1 MCIAAFRPLF
11 YTRVLYAADLLNEGE
26 LQMDNENRKT
36 SSLLDEVSMDE
47 SKLNSLVEKYDAES
61 RYRRLTGWQGLF
73 ISLWLAAMALFHLY
87 TAGIATM
94 PITIQRA
101 IHLTFAIVA
110 VYILFPASAK
120 GSKTSTPWYDWI
132 LALASCLV
140 VGYIIFAFNS
150 IARRGAEPLDYEI
163 YLGIA
168 AIALVLEA
176 GRRVVGNV
184 LPCLSVFFLLYC
196 YFGNYAPG
204 IFEIRGYSLSRII
217 QHMYLTPEGI
227 FGLALGVSATFVIVF
242 IIFGAYLSQSGG
254 AKFFN
259 ELALAIA
266 GSRPGGPAK
275 VAVVAS
281 GLLGTI
287 NGSSVANV
295 ATTGTFTIP
304 LMKKVGYPPYYAGA
318 VEACAST
325 GGQLMPPIMG
335 AGAFIMSEFLNI
347 PYLSIAAAAVI
358 PALLYYIAI
367 FTNVDIRAR
376 KQKLRGI
383 PKEELPCLG
392 EVMKSDGH
400 LLIPVVVVIVTL
412 LMKYTPLRAGF
423 IGVISVIVVSSLKK
437 NTRMSLKA
445 NFNALVEGARGAL
458 GVALACALVGFI
470 VGTSS
475 LTSLG
480 LTISNNIIDISGG
493 NLLLTLIMA
502 MVACLVLGMGLPTT
516 ANYIVCSTI
525 IAPALIG
532 MKVMPLAA
540 HLFVFY
546 FGIMA
551 DLTPPVC
558 LAAFTGAG
566 IAGASP
572 AKTGMTATRIAL
584 ASYMLPY
591 CFVYNPMLLMQN
603 VEPIELCV
611 LVISAIFGV
620 VSMAGAFEGW
630 FFRSLRVYERAAFG
644 ICALLAIYH
653 DFWVSIAAA
662 AALAAF
668 MFYFKKGRDG
678 DTDTLTPASSE
689 SAAL

>member
-1 MCIAAFRPLF
+1 MEEKKR
-11 YTRVLYAADLLNEGE
+11 N
-26 LQMDNENRKT
+26 K
-36 SSLLDEVSMDE
+36 SLLEDVSMDE
-47 SKLNSLVEKYDAES
+47 AEVNSLVEKYDVES
-61 RYRRLTGWQGLF
+61 RYRRLTGVQGIF

-101 IHLTFAIVA
+101 VHLTFAIVA
-110 VYILFPASAK
+110 VFILYPASRK
-120 GSKTSTPWYDWI
+120 SSKLKTPWYDWL
-132 LALASCLV
+132 LAIAAGCV
-140 VGYIIFAFNS
+140 TGYIIFFFND
-150 IARRGAEPLDYEI
+150 IARRGAEPMEYEI
-163 YLGIA
+163 YLGVA
-168 AIALVLEA
+168 AILLVLEA

-184 LPCLSVFFLLYC
+184 LPCMSVIFLLYC

-204 IFEIRGYSLSRII
+204 IFQIRGYSLNRII

-259 ELALAIA
+259 ELALAVA
-266 GSRPGGPAK
+266 GSKPGGPAK

-304 LMKKVGYPPYYAGA
+304 LMKKVGYPPFYAGA

-347 PYLSIAAAAVI
+347 PYLSIAAAAII
-358 PALLYYIAI
+358 PALIYYTAI
-367 FTNVDIRAR
+367 FTNVHIRAR
-376 KQKLRGI
+376 KQKLMGI
-383 PKEELPCLG
+383 PKEELPPVR

-400 LLIPVVVVIVTL
+400 LLIPVIVVIVTL

-423 IGVISVIVVSSLKK
+423 IGVVAVIAVSALKK
-437 NTRMSLKA
+437 NTRMSLRD
-445 NFNALVEGARGAL
+445 NFNALVEGARGGL

-480 LTISNNIIDISGG
+480 LTISNNIIEISGG
-493 NLLLTLIMA
+493 HLMLTLVMA
-502 MVACLVLGMGLPTT
+502 MAACLVLGMGLPTT

-532 MKVMPLAA
+532 MKVLPLSA

-584 ASYMLPY
+584 ASYLLPY
-591 CFVYNPMLLMQN
+591 CFVYNPMLLLQN
-603 VEPIELCV
+603 VEAVELII
-611 LVISAIFGV
+611 LV
-620 VSMAGAFEGW
+620 VSAVLGVIGLAGSFEGW
-630 FFRSLRVYERAAFG
+630 FYRDLKSYERVLFG
-644 ICALLAIYH
+644 IIALLSIHH
-653 DFWVSIAAA
+653 DFWISVVSIAGIAV
-662 AALAAF
+662 LAV
-668 MFYFKKGRDG
+668 YFKKSSGSSSSG
-678 DTDTLTPASSE
+678 DMKAASAS
-689 SAAL
+689 

>member
-1 MCIAAFRPLF
+1 MEEKKNSA
-11 YTRVLYAADLLNEGE
+11 
-26 LQMDNENRKT
+26 
-36 SSLLDEVSMDE
+36 SLLDEVSMDAAE
-47 SKLNSLVEKYDAES
+47 VQNLVEKYDSES
-61 RYRRLTGWQGLF
+61 RYRKLFGWQGIF
-73 ISLWLAAMALFHLY
+73 ITCWLAAMSLFHLY
-87 TAGIATM
+87 TAGVATI
-94 PITIQRA
+94 PITIRRA
-101 IHLTFAIVA
+101 VHLTFAIVA
-110 VYILFPASAK
+110 VFLLYPATLKSSKMSA
-120 GSKTSTPWYDWI
+120 PWYDWL
-132 LALASCLV
+132 LAAASACV
-140 VGYIIFAFNS
+140 VGYIAVFFND
-150 IARRGAEPLDYEI
+150 IARRGAEPLGYEI
-163 YLGIA
+163 YLGVA
-168 AIALVLEA
+168 AIVLVVEA

-184 LPCLSVFFLLYC
+184 LPCLSVLFLLYC
-196 YFGNYAPG
+196 YFGNYVPG
-204 IFEIRGYSLSRII
+204 MFQIRGYSLNRII
-217 QHMYLTPEGI
+217 QHMYLTSEGI

-242 IIFGAYLSQSGG
+242 IIFGAFLGKSGG

-259 ELALAIA
+259 ELALALA
-266 GSRPGGPAK
+266 GSSPGGPAK

-304 LMKKVGYPPYYAGA
+304 LMKKVGYAPHYAGA

-347 PYLSIAAAAVI
+347 PYLSIAAAAII
-358 PALLYYIAI
+358 PALIYYTAI
-367 FTNVDIRAR
+367 FTNVHVRAR
-376 KQKLRGI
+376 RDGLEGI
-383 PKEELPCLG
+383 SKDELPVAR
-392 EVMKSDGH
+392 EVMKRDGH
-400 LLIPVVVVIVTL
+400 LLIPVIVIIVTL

-423 IGVISVIVVSSLKK
+423 IGVVSVIIVSALKK
-437 NTRMSLKA
+437 NTRMSLRD
-445 NFNALVEGARGAL
+445 NVEALVEGARGAL

-480 LTISNNIIDISGG
+480 LTISNNIIEISGG
-493 NLLLTLIMA
+493 SLLLTLIMA

-532 MKVMPLAA
+532 MKVLPLSA

-572 AKTGMTATRIAL
+572 AKTGVTATKIAL
-584 ASYMLPY
+584 ASYLLPY
-591 CFVYNPMLLMQN
+591 CFVYNPMLLLQDVQP
-603 VEPIELCV
+603 VEL
-611 LVISAIFGV
+611 AILV
-620 VSMAGAFEGW
+620 VSAVLGVIALAGAFEGW
-630 FFRSLRVYERAAFG
+630 FYRNLRKWERVVFGLTAIVAIHYNILASVAAIAGIVILILYFRKTKGQAV
-644 ICALLAIYH
+644 AL
-653 DFWVSIAAA
+653 
-662 AALAAF
+662 
-668 MFYFKKGRDG
+668 
-678 DTDTLTPASSE
+678 
-689 SAAL
+689 

>member
-1 MCIAAFRPLF
+1 MSMI
-11 YTRVLYAADLLNEGE
+11 
-26 LQMDNENRKT
+26 
-36 SSLLDEVSMDE
+36 SDEKGGKVISIDDVSMDE
-47 SKLNSLVEKYDAES
+47 SVVYELIEKYDMES
-61 RYRRLTGWQGLF
+61 RYRKLSGWQGLF
-73 ISLWLAAMALFHLY
+73 IAGWLIAMSLFHLY
-87 TAGIATM
+87 TAGFRTM

-110 VYILFPASAK
+110 VYILYPATRK
-120 GSKTSTPWYDWI
+120 GHKTHTPWYDWF
-132 LALASCLV
+132 LAAASCVV
-140 VGYIIFAFNS
+140 VGYIIFFFND
-150 IARRGAEPLDYEI
+150 IARRGAEPLPYEI
-163 YLGIA
+163 WLGVA

-184 LPCLSVFFLLYC
+184 LPCLSILFLAYC
-196 YFGNYAPG
+196 KFGNYAPG
-204 IFEIRGYSLSRII
+204 MFQIRGYSLNRII

-242 IIFGAYLSQSGG
+242 IIFGAFLSQSGG
-254 AKFFN
+254 ARFFN
-259 ELALAIA
+259 ELALSIA
-266 GSRPGGPAK
+266 GGKPGGPAK

-304 LMKKVGYPPYYAGA
+304 LMKRVGYPAYYAGA

-335 AGAFIMSEFLNI
+335 AGAFIMSEFLGVS
-347 PYLSIAAAAVI
+347 YLSIAAAAI
-358 PALLYYIAI
+358 FPALLYYMAI
-367 FTNVDIRAR
+367 FTNVHVRAR
-376 KQKLRGI
+376 KQKLEGL
-383 PKEELPCLG
+383 PKDQLPALG
-392 EVMKSDGH
+392 DVMRSEGH
-400 LLIPVVVVIVTL
+400 LLVPVIVIIVTL

-423 IGVISVIVVSSLKK
+423 IGIVSVIIMSALKK
-437 NTRMSLKA
+437 NTRMSAKDMLKA
-445 NFNALVEGARGAL
+445 LEEGARGGL
-458 GVALACALVGFI
+458 GVALACALVGFV

-480 LTISNNIIDISGG
+480 LTISNNIVNISGG
-493 NLLLTLIMA
+493 HLMLTLIMA

-532 MKVMPLAA
+532 MKVLPLAA

-572 AKTGMTATRIAL
+572 AKTGITATRIAL
-584 ASYMLPY
+584 ASYLLPY
-591 CFVYNPMLLMQN
+591 AFVYNPMLLLQD
-603 VEPIELCV
+603 VEPVMLAV
-611 LVISAIFGV
+611 LAISALFGV
-620 VSMAGAFEGW
+620 IVLAGSFEGW
-630 FFRSLRVYERAAFG
+630 MFRDLKKYERAVVFVM
-644 ICALLAIYH
+644 ALTAIHH
-653 DFWVSIAAA
+653 DMMLSVVATVLIAIT
-662 AALAAF
+662 L
-668 MFYFKKGRDG
+668 FYFKK
-678 DTDTLTPASSE
+678 TASK
-689 SAAL
+689 

>member
-1 MCIAAFRPLF
+1 MEEKKR
-11 YTRVLYAADLLNEGE
+11 N
-26 LQMDNENRKT
+26 K
-36 SSLLDEVSMDE
+36 SLLEDVSMDE
-47 SKLNSLVEKYDAES
+47 AEVNSLVEKYDAES
-61 RYRRLTGWQGLF
+61 RYRRLTGVQGIF

-101 IHLTFAIVA
+101 VHLTFAIVA
-110 VYILFPASAK
+110 VFILYPASRK
-120 GSKTSTPWYDWI
+120 SSKLKTPWYDWL
-132 LALASCLV
+132 LAIAAGGV
-140 VGYIIFAFNS
+140 TGYIIFFFND
-150 IARRGAEPLDYEI
+150 IARRGAEPIEYEI
-163 YLGIA
+163 YLGVA
-168 AIALVLEA
+168 AILLVLEA

-184 LPCLSVFFLLYC
+184 LPCMSVIFLLYC

-204 IFEIRGYSLSRII
+204 IFQIRGYSLNRII

-259 ELALAIA
+259 ELALAVA
-266 GSRPGGPAK
+266 GSKPGGPAK

-304 LMKKVGYPPYYAGA
+304 LMKKVGYPPFYAGA

-347 PYLSIAAAAVI
+347 PYLSIAAAAII
-358 PALLYYIAI
+358 PALIYYTAI
-367 FTNVDIRAR
+367 FTNVHIRAR

-383 PKEELPCLG
+383 PKEDLPSVRT
-392 EVMKSDGH
+392 VMKSDGH
-400 LLIPVVVVIVTL
+400 LLIPVIVVIVTL

-423 IGVISVIVVSSLKK
+423 IGVVAVIAVSSLKK
-437 NTRMSLKA
+437 NTRMSLRD
-445 NFNALVEGARGAL
+445 NFNALVEGARGGL

-480 LTISNNIIDISGG
+480 LTISNNIIEISGG
-493 NLLLTLIMA
+493 HLMLTLVMA

-532 MKVMPLAA
+532 MKVLPLSA

-584 ASYMLPY
+584 ASYLLPY
-591 CFVYNPMLLMQN
+591 CFVYNPMLLLQN
-603 VEPIELCV
+603 VEIVELVV
-611 LVISAIFGV
+611 LVVSAVLGV
-620 VSMAGAFEGW
+620 IALAGSFEGW
-630 FFRSLRVYERAAFG
+630 FYRDLKSYERVLFG
-644 ICALLAIYH
+644 IIALLSIHH
-653 DFWVSIAAA
+653 DFWISIVSIAGIAV
-662 AALAAF
+662 LAV
-668 MFYFKKGRDG
+668 YFKKSSGNSSSG
-678 DTDTLTPASSE
+678 ELKAASAS
-689 SAAL
+689 

>member
-1 MCIAAFRPLF
+1 MIEEKKK
-11 YTRVLYAADLLNEGE
+11 N
-26 LQMDNENRKT
+26 
-36 SSLLDEVSMDE
+36 SLLDDLSIDE
-47 SKLNSLVEKYDAES
+47 NQVNDLIEKYDAES
-61 RYRRLTGWQGLF
+61 RYRRLTGLQGKF
-73 ISLWLAAMALFHLY
+73 ITLLLVCMSLFHLY
-87 TAGIATM
+87 TAGVATM

-101 IHLTFAIVA
+101 VHLTFAITA
-110 VYILFPASAK
+110 VFILFPATRK
-120 GSKTSTPWYDWI
+120 GSKTSTPIYDWI
-132 LALASCLV
+132 LAAAGAFV
-140 VGYIIFAFNS
+140 IGYIIFFFND
-150 IARRGAEPLDYEI
+150 IARRGAEPLNYEI
-163 YLGIA
+163 YLGVA

-184 LPCLSVFFLLYC
+184 LPCLSLIFLGYC

-204 IFEIRGYSLSRII
+204 MFQIRGYSLSRII

-242 IIFGAYLSQSGG
+242 IIFGAFLSQSGG
-254 AKFFN
+254 ARFFN
-259 ELALAIA
+259 ELALAVA
-266 GSRPGGPAK
+266 GGKPGGPAK

-304 LMKKVGYPPYYAGA
+304 LMKKVGYPAYYAGA

-335 AGAFIMSEFLNI
+335 AGAFIMSEFLGI
-347 PYLSIAAAAVI
+347 SYLSIAAAAII
-358 PALLYYIAI
+358 PAIIYYTAI
-367 FTNVDIRAR
+367 FTNVHIRAK
-376 KQKLRGI
+376 KQKLEGL
-383 PKEELPCLG
+383 PKDQLPVLSN
-392 EVMKSDGH
+392 VMKTDGH
-400 LLIPVVVVIVTL
+400 LLIPVLVIIVTL

-423 IGVISVIVVSSLKK
+423 IGVVSVILVSSLKK
-437 NTRMSLKA
+437 NTRMGIADIIKA
-445 NFNALVEGARGAL
+445 LEEGARGAL
-458 GVALACALVGFI
+458 GVALACSLVGFI

-493 NLLLTLIMA
+493 NLVLTLILA

-532 MKVMPLAA
+532 MNVLPLAA

-584 ASYMLPY
+584 ASYLLPY
-591 CFVYNPMLLMQN
+591 MFVYNPMLLLQK
-603 VEPIELCV
+603 VVPLELAV
-611 LVISAIFGV
+611 LVISSFLGV
-620 VSMAGAFEGW
+620 IVLAGAFEGW
-630 FFRSLRVYERAAFG
+630 MYRTLKNYERA
-644 ICALLAIYH
+644 LLG
-653 DFWVSIAAA
+653 A
-662 AALAAF
+662 AALVAIHHNMALSVGATIVIVAMLF
-668 MFYFKKGRDG
+668 FLKK
-678 DTDTLTPASSE
+678 TSKTE
-689 SAAL
+689 S

>member
-1 MCIAAFRPLF
+1 MSMLG
-11 YTRVLYAADLLNEGE
+11 NEKE
-26 LQMDNENRKT
+26 DNVINI
-36 SSLLDEVSMDE
+36 DNVSMDE
-47 SKLNSLVEKYDAES
+47 SVVNELIEKYDVES
-61 RYRRLTGWQGLF
+61 RYRKLTGWQGLF
-73 ISLWLAAMALFHLY
+73 ISGWLIAMSLFHLY
-87 TAGIATM
+87 TAGFRTM

-110 VYILFPASAK
+110 VYILYPSTRK
-120 GSKTSTPWYDWI
+120 SSKTNTPWYDWL
-132 LALASCLV
+132 LAAVSCAAT
-140 VGYIIFAFNS
+140 GYIIFFFND
-150 IARRGAEPLDYEI
+150 IARRGAEPLPREI
-163 YLGIA
+163 WLGIA
-168 AIALVLEA
+168 AVALVLEA

-184 LPCLSVFFLLYC
+184 LPCLSILFLAYC
-196 YFGNYAPG
+196 KFGNYAPG
-204 IFEIRGYSLSRII
+204 MFQIRGYSVSRII

-242 IIFGAYLSQSGG
+242 IIFGAFLSQSGG
-254 AKFFN
+254 ARFFN
-259 ELALAIA
+259 ELALSLA
-266 GSRPGGPAK
+266 GGKPGGPAK

-304 LMKKVGYPPYYAGA
+304 LMKRVGYPAYYAGA

-335 AGAFIMSEFLNI
+335 AGAFIMSEFLGVS
-347 PYLSIAAAAVI
+347 YLSIAAAAI
-358 PALLYYIAI
+358 FPALLYYIAI
-367 FTNVDIRAR
+367 FTNVHIRAR
-376 KQKLRGI
+376 KQKLEGL
-383 PKEELPCLG
+383 PKEQLPALSN
-392 EVMKSDGH
+392 VMRNEGH
-400 LLIPVVVVIVTL
+400 LLVPVIVIIVTL

-423 IGVISVIVVSSLKK
+423 IGIVSVIVMSALRK
-437 NTRMSLKA
+437 NTRMSIKDMLKA
-445 NFNALVEGARGAL
+445 LEEGARGGL
-458 GVALACALVGFI
+458 GVALACALVGFV

-480 LTISNNIIDISGG
+480 LTISNNIINISGG
-493 NLLLTLIMA
+493 HLMLTLIMA

-532 MKVMPLAA
+532 MDVLPLAA

-572 AKTGMTATRIAL
+572 AKTGITATRIAL
-584 ASYMLPY
+584 ASYLLPY
-591 CFVYNPMLLMQN
+591 AFVYNPMLLLQN
-603 VEPIELCV
+603 VEPVMLAV
-611 LVISAIFGV
+611 LTISALLGV
-620 VSMAGAFEGW
+620 VVLAGSFEGW
-630 FFRSLRVYERAAFG
+630 MYRDLKKYERAAVF
-644 ICALLAIYH
+644 
-653 DFWVSIAAA
+653 VM
-662 AALAAF
+662 ALAAIHYD
-668 MFYFKKGRDG
+668 MTLSVVATGLIIIALFYFRK
-678 DTDTLTPASSE
+678 TASK
-689 SAAL
+689 

>member
-1 MCIAAFRPLF
+1 MEED
-11 YTRVLYAADLLNEGE
+11 Y
-26 LQMDNENRKT
+26 MDNNETTKK
-36 SSLLDEVSMDE
+36 SLLEEVSMNE
-47 SKLNSLVEKYDAES
+47 TQVNSLVEKYDAES
-61 RYRRLTGWQGLF
+61 RYRRLSGWQGVF
-73 ISLWLAAMALFHLY
+73 IACWLAAMSLFHLY
-87 TAGIATM
+87 PAGIAAM

-101 IHLTFAIVA
+101 VHLTFAIVA
-110 VYILFPASAK
+110 VFILFPAS
-120 GSKTSTPWYDWI
+120 SKSSKVKTPWYDWL
-132 LALASCLV
+132 LAICAGGV
-140 VGYIIFAFNS
+140 IGYIIFFFNA
-150 IARRGAEPLDYEI
+150 IARRGAEPLPYEI

-168 AIALVLEA
+168 AILLVLEA

-184 LPCLSVFFLLYC
+184 LPCMSILFLLYC

-204 IFEIRGYSLSRII
+204 IFEIRGYSISRII

-259 ELALAIA
+259 ELALAVA
-266 GSRPGGPAK
+266 GDKPGGPAK

-304 LMKKVGYPPYYAGA
+304 LMKRVGYKPYYAGA

-347 PYLSIAAAAVI
+347 PYLSIAAAAII
-358 PALLYYIAI
+358 PALIYYIAI
-367 FTNVDIRAR
+367 FTNVHIRAR
-376 KQKLRGI
+376 KRRLRGI
-383 PKEELPCLG
+383 PKSELPTVR

-400 LLIPVVVVIVTL
+400 LIIPVLVVIVTL
-412 LMKYTPLRAGF
+412 LLKYTPLRAGF
-423 IGVISVIVVSSLKK
+423 IGVVSVIVVSSLKK
-437 NTRMSLKA
+437 NTRMNLKD
-445 NFNALVEGARGAL
+445 NINALVEGARGAL

-480 LTISNNIIDISGG
+480 LTISNNIIEISGG
-493 NLLLTLIMA
+493 SLFLTLIMA
-502 MVACLVLGMGLPTT
+502 MCACLVLGMGLPTT

-532 MKVMPLAA
+532 MNVLPLAA

-572 AKTGMTATRIAL
+572 AKTGVTATRIAL
-584 ASYMLPY
+584 ASYLLPY
-591 CFVYNPMLLMQN
+591 SFVYNPMLLLQN
-603 VEPIELCV
+603 VEPVELCI
-611 LVISAIFGV
+611 LV
-620 VSMAGAFEGW
+620 VSAVLGVITLAGSFEGW
-630 FFRSLRVYERAAFG
+630 FYRDLKVYERVVFG
-644 ICALLAIYH
+644 LFALLAIYH
-653 DFWVSIAAA
+653 GFWISVVATCVIVI
-662 AALAAF
+662 L
-668 MFYFKKGRDG
+668 MFYFKKTKGRDE
-678 DTDTLTPASSE
+678 DNV
-689 SAAL
+689 ALDEEMA

>member
-1 MCIAAFRPLF
+1 MDEIESK
-11 YTRVLYAADLLNEGE
+11 NE
-26 LQMDNENRKT
+26 
-36 SSLLDEVSMDE
+36 SLLDKVSMDE
-47 SKLNSLVEKYDAES
+47 AQVSSLVEKYDAES
-61 RYRRLTGWQGLF
+61 RYRRLTGWQGVF
-73 ISLWLAAMALFHLY
+73 ISLWLAAMSLFHLY
-87 TAGIATM
+87 TAGIATL

-101 IHLTFAIVA
+101 VHLTFAVVA
-110 VYILFPASAK
+110 VYILFPASQRANK
-120 GSKTSTPWYDWI
+120 HSTPWYDWM
-132 LALASCLV
+132 LAIAAGCV
-140 VGYIIFAFNS
+140 TGYIIFFFNE
-150 IARRGAEPLDYEI
+150 IARRGAEPKEYEI
-163 YLGIA
+163 YLGVA
-168 AIALVLEA
+168 AIILVIEA

-184 LPCLSVFFLLYC
+184 LPCMSVLFLLYC
-196 YFGNYAPG
+196 YFGNYVPG
-204 IFEIRGYSLSRII
+204 IFQIRGYPISRII

-266 GSRPGGPAK
+266 GNKPGGPAK

-304 LMKKVGYPPYYAGA
+304 LMKRVGYPPYYAGA

-347 PYLSIAAAAVI
+347 PYLSIAAAAII
-358 PALLYYIAI
+358 PAMIYYTAI
-367 FTNVDIRAR
+367 FTNVHIRAR
-376 KQKLRGI
+376 KQRLSGI
-383 PKEELPCLG
+383 PKEELPSVKG
-392 EVMKSDGH
+392 VMKSDGH
-400 LLIPVVVVIVTL
+400 LIIPVIVIIVTL

-423 IGVISVIVVSSLKK
+423 IGVVSVILVSSLKK
-437 NTRMSLKA
+437 NTRMSLKD
-445 NFNALVEGARGAL
+445 NFNALVEGARGGL

-493 NLLLTLIMA
+493 KLLLTLVMA

-525 IAPALIG
+525 IAPALVG
-532 MKVMPLAA
+532 MNVIPIAA

-572 AKTGMTATRIAL
+572 AKTGITATRIAL
-584 ASYMLPY
+584 ASYLLPY
-591 CFVYNPMLLMQN
+591 CFVYNPVLLLQN
-603 VEPIELCV
+603 VEPVDLVV
-611 LVISAIFGV
+611 LVVSALLGV
-620 VSMAGAFEGW
+620 VALAGSFEGW
-630 FFRSLRVYERAAFG
+630 FYRDMKPYERIVFG
-644 ICALLAIYH
+644 ALALASIHH
-653 DFWVSIAAA
+653 DFTVSVVSIIGIVVVIIYLKKTTKKTDAAA
-662 AALAAF
+662 AA
-668 MFYFKKGRDG
+668 
-678 DTDTLTPASSE
+678 
-689 SAAL
+689 

>member
-1 MCIAAFRPLF
+1 MSDEINKNGIQNDKERH
-11 YTRVLYAADLLNEGE
+11 
-26 LQMDNENRKT
+26 
-36 SSLLDEVSMDE
+36 SLLDEVSMDE
-47 SKLNSLVEKYDAES
+47 EVINELIEKYDAES
-61 RYRRLTGWQGLF
+61 RYRKLTGLQGKF
-73 ISLWLAAMALFHLY
+73 ITAWLCAMSLFHLY

-110 VYILFPASAK
+110 VYILFPGIRK
-120 GSKTSTPWYDWI
+120 GSKTSTPLYDWI
-132 LALASCLV
+132 LAIAAGGV
-140 VGYIIFAFNS
+140 TGYIIFFFNE
-150 IARRGAEPLDYEI
+150 IARRGAEPLPYEI
-163 YLGIA
+163 WLGIA
-168 AIALVLEA
+168 AIILVLEA

-184 LPCLSVFFLLYC
+184 LPCMSIIFLLYC

-204 IFEIRGYSLSRII
+204 MFQIRGYTVSRII

-242 IIFGAYLSQSGG
+242 IIFGAFLSQSGG
-254 AKFFN
+254 ARFFN
-259 ELALAIA
+259 ELALAMA
-266 GSRPGGPAK
+266 GGTPGGPAK

-304 LMKKVGYPPYYAGA
+304 LMKRVGYPPHYAGA

-335 AGAFIMSEFLNI
+335 AGAFIMSEFLGI
-347 PYLSIAAAAVI
+347 SYLSIAAAAII
-358 PALLYYIAI
+358 PAFIYYTAI
-367 FTNVDIRAR
+367 FTNVHIRAR
-376 KQKLRGI
+376 KENFQGL
-383 PKEELPCLG
+383 PKDQLPEAR
-392 EVMKSDGH
+392 EVMRRDGH
-400 LLIPVVVVIVTL
+400 LLIPVIVIITTL

-423 IGVISVIVVSSLKK
+423 IGVVSVILVSSIKQ
-437 NTRMSLKA
+437 NTRMSIRQIVD
-445 NFNALVEGARGAL
+445 ALEEGARGAL

-480 LTISNNIIDISGG
+480 LTISNNIIEISGG
-493 NLLLTLIMA
+493 RLVLTLIMA

-532 MKVMPLAA
+532 MKVLPLAA

-572 AKTGMTATRIAL
+572 AKTGFTATKIAL
-584 ASYMLPY
+584 CSYIMPY
-591 CFVYNPMLLMQN
+591 MFVYNPMILLHE
-603 VEPIELCV
+603 VIAYELLI
-611 LVISAIFGV
+611 LVISATLGV
-620 VSMAGAFEGW
+620 VTLAGAFEGW
-630 FFRSLRVYERAAFG
+630 FYRTLNIPERLVMSVCALVAIHYSMLFSLIGTGGIILMLLYLRQTRGRAAV
-644 ICALLAIYH
+644 A
-653 DFWVSIAAA
+653 V
-662 AALAAF
+662 
-668 MFYFKKGRDG
+668 
-678 DTDTLTPASSE
+678 
-689 SAAL
+689 

>member
-1 MCIAAFRPLF
+1 MRRRPF
-11 YTRVLYAADLLNEGE
+11 PAGGNVLEKQDKKALLLNDAGSAQSDVKE
-26 LQMDNENRKT
+26 
-36 SSLLDEVSMDE
+36 
-47 SKLNSLVEKYDAES
+47 LVEKYDAES
-61 RYRRLTGWQGLF
+61 RYRRLSGWQGAF
-73 ISLWLAAMALFHLY
+73 ITIWLAAMSLFHLY
-87 TAGIATM
+87 SAGIGTL

-101 IHLTFAIVA
+101 VHITFAIVA
-110 VYILFPASAK
+110 VFVLYPSTSR
-120 GSKTSTPWYDWI
+120 GSKTSAPIWDWL
-132 LALASCLV
+132 LAAAAGGAL
-140 VGYIIFAFNS
+140 GYIIYAFDD
-150 IARRGAEPLDYEI
+150 IAMRGAEPLNYEI

-168 AIALVLEA
+168 AIILLLEA
-176 GRRVVGNV
+176 GRRIVGNV
-184 LPCLSVFFLLYC
+184 LPSLCVFFLLYC
-196 YFGNYAPG
+196 FFGNYAPG
-204 IFEIRGYSLSRII
+204 IFQIRGYSLNRIV
-217 QHMYLTPEGI
+217 QHMYLTSEGI

-259 ELALAIA
+259 ELALAVA
-266 GSRPGGPAK
+266 GDKPGGPAK

-304 LMKKVGYPPYYAGA
+304 LMKKVGYPAYYAGA

-347 PYLSIAAAAVI
+347 PYLTIAFAAII
-358 PALLYYIAI
+358 PALIYYVAI
-367 FTNVDIRAR
+367 FANVHIRAR
-376 KQKLRGI
+376 RQKLSGI
-383 PKEELPCLG
+383 PKSELPSVK

-400 LLIPVVVVIVTL
+400 LIVPVLVVIITL

-423 IGVISVIVVSSLKK
+423 VGVVAVIAVSSLKK
-437 NTRMSLKA
+437 NTRMSLRD
-445 NFNALVEGARGAL
+445 NLNALVEGARGSL
-458 GVALACALVGFI
+458 GVAIACALVGLI

-480 LTISNNIIDISGG
+480 LTISNNIIELSGG
-493 NLLLTLIMA
+493 SLFFTLLMA
-502 MVACLVLGMGLPTT
+502 MAACLILGMGLPTT

-532 MKVMPLAA
+532 MNVLPLAA

-566 IAGASP
+566 IAGANP
-572 AKTGMTATRIAL
+572 TKTGVTATRIAL
-584 ASYMLPY
+584 ASYLLPY

-603 VEPIELCV
+603 VNWGDLAV
-611 LVISAIFGV
+611 LVVSALAGVISL
-620 VSMAGAFEGW
+620 AGAFEGW
-630 FFRSLRVYERAAFG
+630 LYRDLKWYERALLGAA
-644 ICALLAIYH
+644 ALLAIYH
-653 DFWVSIAAA
+653 DLVISVCAT
-662 AALAAF
+662 AALAAAA
-668 MFYFKKGRDG
+668 FYFRMGR
-678 DTDTLTPASSE
+678 
-689 SAAL
+689 SAKE

>member
-1 MCIAAFRPLF
+1 MSDEINKNGIQNDKERH
-11 YTRVLYAADLLNEGE
+11 
-26 LQMDNENRKT
+26 
-36 SSLLDEVSMDE
+36 SLLDEVSMDE
-47 SKLNSLVEKYDAES
+47 EVINELIEKYDAES
-61 RYRRLTGWQGLF
+61 RYRKLTGLQGKF
-73 ISLWLAAMALFHLY
+73 ITAWLCAMSLFHLY

-110 VYILFPASAK
+110 VYILFPGIRK
-120 GSKTSTPWYDWI
+120 GSKTSTPLYDWI
-132 LALASCLV
+132 LAIAAGGV
-140 VGYIIFAFNS
+140 TGYIIFFFNE
-150 IARRGAEPLDYEI
+150 IARRGAEPLPYEI
-163 YLGIA
+163 WLGIA
-168 AIALVLEA
+168 AIILVLEA

-184 LPCLSVFFLLYC
+184 LPCMSIIFLLYC

-204 IFEIRGYSLSRII
+204 MFQIRGYTVSRII

-242 IIFGAYLSQSGG
+242 IIFGAFLSQSGG
-254 AKFFN
+254 ARFFN
-259 ELALAIA
+259 ELALAMA
-266 GSRPGGPAK
+266 GGTPGGPAK

-304 LMKKVGYPPYYAGA
+304 LMKRVGYPPHYAGA

-335 AGAFIMSEFLNI
+335 AGAFIMSEFLGI
-347 PYLSIAAAAVI
+347 SYLSIAAAAII
-358 PALLYYIAI
+358 PAFIYYTAI
-367 FTNVDIRAR
+367 FTNVHIRAR
-376 KQKLRGI
+376 KENFQGL
-383 PKEELPCLG
+383 PKDQLPEAR
-392 EVMKSDGH
+392 EVMRRDGH
-400 LLIPVVVVIVTL
+400 LLIPVIVIIATL

-423 IGVISVIVVSSLKK
+423 IGVVSVILVSSIKQ
-437 NTRMSLKA
+437 NTRMSIRQIVD
-445 NFNALVEGARGAL
+445 ALEEGARGAL

-480 LTISNNIIDISGG
+480 LTISNNIIEISGG
-493 NLLLTLIMA
+493 RLVLTLIMA

-532 MKVMPLAA
+532 MKVLPLAA

-572 AKTGMTATRIAL
+572 AKTGFTATKIAL
-584 ASYMLPY
+584 CSYIMPY
-591 CFVYNPMLLMQN
+591 MFVYNPMILLHE
-603 VEPIELCV
+603 VIAYELLI
-611 LVISAIFGV
+611 LVISATLGV
-620 VSMAGAFEGW
+620 VTLAGAFEGW
-630 FFRSLRVYERAAFG
+630 FYRTLNIPERLVMSVCALVAIHHSMLFSLIGTGGIILMLLYLRQTRGRAAV
-644 ICALLAIYH
+644 A
-653 DFWVSIAAA
+653 V
-662 AALAAF
+662 
-668 MFYFKKGRDG
+668 
-678 DTDTLTPASSE
+678 
-689 SAAL
+689 

>member
-1 MCIAAFRPLF
+1 MSETEAS
-11 YTRVLYAADLLNEGE
+11 
-26 LQMDNENRKT
+26 KK
-36 SSLLDEVSMDE
+36 SLLDEVSLDE
-47 SKLNSLVEKYDAES
+47 TQVNSLVEKYDAES
-61 RYRRLTGWQGLF
+61 RYRRLSGWQGIF
-73 ISLWLAAMALFHLY
+73 ITFWLAAMSLFHLY

-110 VYILFPASAK
+110 VFVLFPATRKS
-120 GSKTSTPWYDWI
+120 SKLKTPWYDWL
-132 LALASCLV
+132 LAICAGVV
-140 VGYIIFAFNS
+140 VGYIIFFFND
-150 IARRGAEPLDYEI
+150 IARRGAEPLPYEI

-168 AIALVLEA
+168 AIILVLEA

-184 LPCLSVFFLLYC
+184 LPCLSVLFLLYC
-196 YFGNYAPG
+196 YYGNYAPG
-204 IFEIRGYSLSRII
+204 IFEIRGYSISRII

-259 ELALAIA
+259 ELALAVA
-266 GSRPGGPAK
+266 GDKPGGPAK

-304 LMKKVGYPPYYAGA
+304 LMKRVGYKPYYAGA

-347 PYLSIAAAAVI
+347 PYLSIAAAAII
-358 PALLYYIAI
+358 PALIYYLAI
-367 FTNVDIRAR
+367 FTNVHIRAR
-376 KQKLRGI
+376 KRRLKGI
-383 PKEELPCLG
+383 PKNELPSVK

-400 LLIPVVVVIVTL
+400 LLIPVIVVIVTL
-412 LMKYTPLRAGF
+412 LLKYTPLRAGF
-423 IGVISVIVVSSLKK
+423 IGVLSVIVVSSLKK
-437 NTRMSLKA
+437 NTRMSLRK
-445 NFNALVEGARGAL
+445 NLDALVEGARGAL

-493 NLLLTLIMA
+493 NLTLTLIMA
-502 MVACLVLGMGLPTT
+502 MFACLVLGMGLPTT

-532 MKVMPLAA
+532 MKVLPLAA

-572 AKTGMTATRIAL
+572 AKTGFTATRIAL
-584 ASYMLPY
+584 ASYLLPY
-591 CFVYNPMLLMQN
+591 CFVFNPMLLLQN
-603 VEPIELCV
+603 VEPVELCILV
-611 LVISAIFGV
+611 LSASLGVITL
-620 VSMAGAFEGW
+620 AGSFEGW
-630 FFRSLRVYERAAFG
+630 FFRDLRLVERVIFG
-644 ICALLAIYH
+644 VFALIAIH
-653 DFWVSIAAA
+653 HGFWISVIGIVAI
-662 AALAAF
+662 LIL
-668 MFYFKKGRDG
+668 MFYFHKTVGRDPEG
-678 DTDTLTPASSE
+678 PLSPENAI
-689 SAAL
+689 

>member
-1 MCIAAFRPLF
+1 
-11 YTRVLYAADLLNEGE
+11 
-26 LQMDNENRKT
+26 K
-36 SSLLDEVSMDE
+36 
-47 SKLNSLVEKYDAES
+47 
-61 RYRRLTGWQGLF
+61 
-73 ISLWLAAMALFHLY
+73 
-87 TAGIATM
+87 
-94 PITIQRA
+94 
-101 IHLTFAIVA
+101 
-110 VYILFPASAK
+110 
-120 GSKTSTPWYDWI
+120 TPWYDWL
-132 LALASCLV
+132 LALAAFCV
-140 VGYIIFAFNS
+140 CGYIVVCFND
-150 IARRGAEPLDYEI
+150 IARRGAEPLEYEI
-163 YLGIA
+163 YLGVA
-168 AIALVLEA
+168 AMLLVLEA

-184 LPCLSVFFLLYC
+184 LPCLSLLFLAYC
-196 YFGNYAPG
+196 YFGNYVPG
-204 IFEIRGYSLSRII
+204 IFQIRGYSLSRIV

-242 IIFGAYLSQSGG
+242 IIFGAFLSQSGG

-259 ELALAIA
+259 ELALALA
-266 GSRPGGPAK
+266 GDKPGGPAK

-304 LMKKVGYPPYYAGA
+304 LMKKVGYPPFYAGA

-347 PYLSIAAAAVI
+347 PYLSIAAAALI
-358 PALLYYIAI
+358 PALIYYTAI
-367 FTNVDIRAR
+367 FTNVHIRAR
-376 KQKLRGI
+376 KENLNGI
-383 PKEELPCLG
+383 PKEELPSTKDVLRN
-392 EVMKSDGH
+392 DGH
-400 LLIPVVVVIVTL
+400 LLIPVIILIVAL

-423 IGVISVIVVSSLKK
+423 VGVVAVIIVSSLKK
-437 NTRMSLKA
+437 RTRMSLRD
-445 NFNALVEGARGAL
+445 NFTALVEGARGAL

-480 LTISNNIIDISGG
+480 LTISNNIIEISGG
-493 NLLLTLIMA
+493 HLLLTLIMS

-532 MKVMPLAA
+532 MEVLPLAA

-572 AKTGMTATRIAL
+572 AKTGITATRIAL
-584 ASYMLPY
+584 ASYLLPY
-591 CFVYNPMLLMQN
+591 CFVYNTMLLLQN
-603 VEPIELCV
+603 VEIVETVV
-611 LVISAIFGV
+611 LVVSALFGV
-620 VSMAGAFEGW
+620 IALAGCFEGW
-630 FFRSLRVYERAAFG
+630 FFR
-644 ICALLAIYH
+644 
-653 DFWVSIAAA
+653 
-662 AALAAF
+662 
-668 MFYFKKGRDG
+668 
-678 DTDTLTPASSE
+678 
-689 SAAL
+689 

>member
-1 MCIAAFRPLF
+1 M
-11 YTRVLYAADLLNEGE
+11 EE
-26 LQMDNENRKT
+26 KKQHK
-36 SSLLDEVSMDE
+36 SLLEEVSMNEADV
-47 SKLNSLVEKYDAES
+47 NSLVEKYDSES

-73 ISLWLAAMALFHLY
+73 ITVWLAAMSLFHLY

-110 VYILFPASAK
+110 VFILFPASPK
-120 GSKTSTPWYDWI
+120 SSKVKTPWYDWI
-132 LALASCLV
+132 LAAAAGCV
-140 VGYIIFAFNS
+140 VGYIIFAFND
-150 IARRGAEPLDYEI
+150 IARRGAEPLEYEI

-168 AIALVLEA
+168 AILLVLEA

-184 LPCLSVFFLLYC
+184 LPCMSILFLLYC
-196 YFGNYAPG
+196 YFGNYVPG
-204 IFEIRGYSLSRII
+204 MFQIRGYSLSRII

-242 IIFGAYLSQSGG
+242 IIFGAYLGQSGG

-266 GSRPGGPAK
+266 GSKPGGPAK

-304 LMKKVGYPPYYAGA
+304 LMKKVGYMPHYAGA

-335 AGAFIMSEFLNI
+335 AGAFIMSEFLSI
-347 PYLSIAAAAVI
+347 SYLSIAAAAII
-358 PALLYYIAI
+358 PALIYYIAI
-367 FTNVDIRAR
+367 FTNVHIRAR
-376 KQKLRGI
+376 KRRLEGI
-383 PKEELPCLG
+383 PKSDLPSVR
-392 EVMKSDGH
+392 EVMKKDGH
-400 LLIPVVVVIVTL
+400 LLIPVIVVIVTL

-423 IGVISVIVVSSLKK
+423 IGVISVIIVSSLKK
-437 NTRMSLKA
+437 NTRMTIKD
-445 NFNALVEGARGAL
+445 NINALVEGARGAL

-480 LTISNNIIDISGG
+480 LTISNNIIEISGG
-493 NLLLTLIMA
+493 HLLLTLMMA

-532 MKVMPLAA
+532 MDVLPLAA

-572 AKTGMTATRIAL
+572 AKTGFTATKIAL
-584 ASYMLPY
+584 ASYLLPY
-591 CFVYNPMLLMQN
+591 CFVYNPMLLLQN
-603 VEPIELCV
+603 VQIVELVV
-611 LVISAIFGV
+611 LVASAVLGV
-620 VSMAGAFEGW
+620 ITLACAFEGW
-630 FFRSLRVYERAAFG
+630 FKRDLAIYERAIVGVLAFV
-644 ICALLAIYH
+644 AIYP
-653 DFWVSIAAA
+653 DFWISIVAMVGIILSMLYFGKTKARGQAA
-662 AALAAF
+662 
-668 MFYFKKGRDG
+668 
-678 DTDTLTPASSE
+678 
-689 SAAL
+689 

>member
-1 MCIAAFRPLF
+1 M
-11 YTRVLYAADLLNEGE
+11 DEKESKNE
-26 LQMDNENRKT
+26 
-36 SSLLDEVSMDE
+36 SLLDKVSMDE
-47 SKLNSLVEKYDAES
+47 AQVSSLVEKYDAES
-61 RYRRLTGWQGLF
+61 RYRRLTGWQGVF
-73 ISLWLAAMALFHLY
+73 ISLWLAAMSIFHLY
-87 TAGIATM
+87 TAGIATL

-101 IHLTFAIVA
+101 VHLTFAVVA
-110 VYILFPASAK
+110 VYILFPASQRANK
-120 GSKTSTPWYDWI
+120 HSTPWYDWI
-132 LALASCLV
+132 LAIAAGCV
-140 VGYIIFAFNS
+140 TGYIIFFFNE
-150 IARRGAEPLDYEI
+150 IARRGAEPKEYEI

-168 AIALVLEA
+168 AIILVLEA

-184 LPCLSVFFLLYC
+184 LPCMSVLFLLYC
-196 YFGNYAPG
+196 YFGNYVPG
-204 IFEIRGYSLSRII
+204 IFQIRGYPISRII

-266 GSRPGGPAK
+266 GNKPGGPAK

-304 LMKKVGYPPYYAGA
+304 LMKRVGYAPYYAGA

-347 PYLSIAAAAVI
+347 PYLSIAAAAII
-358 PALLYYIAI
+358 PAMIYYTAV
-367 FTNVDIRAR
+367 FTNVHIRAR
-376 KQKLRGI
+376 KQRLSGI
-383 PKEELPCLG
+383 PKEELPSVKG
-392 EVMKSDGH
+392 VMKSDGH
-400 LLIPVVVVIVTL
+400 LIIPVIVIIVTL

-423 IGVISVIVVSSLKK
+423 IGVVSVILVSSLKK
-437 NTRMSLKA
+437 NTRMSLKD
-445 NFNALVEGARGAL
+445 NFNALVEGARGGL

-493 NLLLTLIMA
+493 KLLLTLVMA

-525 IAPALIG
+525 IAPALVG
-532 MKVMPLAA
+532 MNVIPIAA

-572 AKTGMTATRIAL
+572 AKTGVTATRIAL
-584 ASYMLPY
+584 ASYLLPY
-591 CFVYNPMLLMQN
+591 CFVYNPVLLLQN
-603 VEPIELCV
+603 VEPVDLAV
-611 LVISAIFGV
+611 LTVSAILGV
-620 VSMAGAFEGW
+620 VALAGSFEGW
-630 FFRSLRVYERAAFG
+630 FYRDMKPYERIVFG
-644 ICALLAIYH
+644 ARALASIHH
-653 DFWVSIAAA
+653 DFTVSVVSIIGIVVVILYLKKTTKKADAAA
-662 AALAAF
+662 A
-668 MFYFKKGRDG
+668 
-678 DTDTLTPASSE
+678 
-689 SAAL
+689 